1 MAPVD
6 NRWTW
11 RNAIIALF
19 ALVPMALLA
28 LLLESGTGLA
38 LYWWFL
44 GMALLFS
51 LFMRNWAGRNE
62 SAREPDERE

>member
-11 RNAIIALF
+11 RNAIIALC

-28 LLLESGTGLA
+28 LLLESGTGLDFFG
-38 LYWWFL
+38 WFL

-51 LFMRNWAGRNE
+51 LFMRNWASRNE
-62 SAREPDERE
+62 SGRELDERE